1 MKNLSGWTRLWV
13 LISGIWVLLTT
24 AFIPKF
30 LSDADYLSAAEL
42 RSHVSDEIKSIMV
55 EESTPNAIR
64 VRVTEKGEIV
74 FLKSGMPHETVRKM
88 QTEFRKAIK
97 DVYWEKIREGIF
109 YLVVIASSFPIILY
123 LFSRSVYW
131 VWTGFTKPR
140 NQMQ

>member
-1 MKNLSGWTRLWV
+1 MRLWV
-13 LISGIWVLLTT
+13 LLSGIWVLLTT
-24 AFIPKF
+24 AFIPSF
-30 LSDADYLSAAEL
+30 LSDAEYLSAAEL

-55 EESTPNAIR
+55 EASTPNAIR
-64 VRVTEKGEIV
+64 VRVAERGEIV
-74 FLKSGMPHETVRKM
+74 FLKSGMSHETVRKM

-109 YLVVIASSFPIILY
+109 HFFLIASSFPVILY

-131 VWTGFTKPR
+131 VWAGFTKPR